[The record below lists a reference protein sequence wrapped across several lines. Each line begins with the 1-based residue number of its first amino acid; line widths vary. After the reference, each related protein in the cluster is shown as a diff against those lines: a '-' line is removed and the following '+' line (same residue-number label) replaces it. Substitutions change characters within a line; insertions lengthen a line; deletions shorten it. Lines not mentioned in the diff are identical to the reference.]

1 MHQVNTDGL
10 PIGRVLKI
18 ERVAAGVPLGRVA
31 TAVGISAGYLS
42 RIESGE
48 RRASQPLVDKIRV
61 AIRAAA

>member
-10 PIGRVLKI
+10 PIGRALKI

-31 TAVGISAGYLS
+31 SAVGISSGYLS
-42 RIESGE
+42 RIESGQ
-48 RRASQPLVDKIRV
+48 RPASSVLVDKIRV